1 MDFMAYA
8 CATLDVMEF
17 FVCVEC
23 WNPKAATLFLLEEM
37 GAQGITPMHVLDELN
52 YQRWELIPLD
62 DLEEYTAEGCD
73 VILQDVGLCGMALI
87 AAC

>member
-17 FVCVEC
+17 FIREEC

-37 GAQGITPMHVLDELN
+37 GSQGITPMHLLDQLN
-52 YQRWELIPLD
+52 YQYWELIPLD
-62 DLEEYTAEGCD
+62 DLEEYTADGYD
-73 VILQDVGLCGMALI
+73 VVLQDVGLCGMVLVF
-87 AAC
+87 AC